1 MIEEIKEEKLYF
13 TKQEDKLK
21 EKYQEKI
28 YVIGK
33 DYSYEFPKIKL
44 DENAIKEYINYKHIL
59 DIKASNKVIQY
70 LDENINYIPKFLIE
84 RAKEN
89 EIFTKRN
96 MFVKTNNINF
106 EIEVIDDFFSEEIRN
121 ILLIKDSL
129 FSDVL
134 PYTME
139 IFYKNNEYD
148 FNQNREMARFILN
161 TMLYDNKINATEFK
175 ELRLKMFNSDDIKS
189 ELTEDKINILSY
201 YLKR

>member
-1 MIEEIKEEKLYF
+1 
-13 TKQEDKLK
+13 
-21 EKYQEKI
+21 
-28 YVIGK
+28 
-33 DYSYEFPKIKL
+33 
-44 DENAIKEYINYKHIL
+44 
-59 DIKASNKVIQY
+59 
-70 LDENINYIPKFLIE
+70 
-84 RAKEN
+84 
-89 EIFTKRN
+89 